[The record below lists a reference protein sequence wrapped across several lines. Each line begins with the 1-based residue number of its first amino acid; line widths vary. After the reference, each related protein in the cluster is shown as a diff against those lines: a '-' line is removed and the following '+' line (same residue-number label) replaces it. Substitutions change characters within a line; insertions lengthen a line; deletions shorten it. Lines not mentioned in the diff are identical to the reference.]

1 MVDSELNG
9 LLMFYGSNLWIVYD
23 FGSNLFI
30 VNDLSEYF
38 VLCGLKSE
46 VTGAFT
52 GIESGFICF

>member
-9 LLMFYGSNLWIVYD
+9 LFMFYGSI
-23 FGSNLFI
+23 LFI